1 VRSRLWLVVVAV
13 LSIATLA
20 VGLRVGAG
28 NAVRAAVVYGAP
40 LPAGGGHATWQLR
53 TEVDDGRERTAVATA
68 FTATV
73 RARGVTRTIRGTT
86 NDDGVAEVAFDA
98 PGLAAGDDVEIEV
111 RDARGALLARGNSA
125 WPEAPPRRE
134 QPRGMLRP
142 TRIEGTLRLSVAVL
156 GARLAPGQ
164 AGRVWVKVDAAGEPP
179 RDPRV
184 DATPDPGLDL
194 TSPFAA
200 AGRTCPGWGV
210 VEVTPRGHIGGLLL
224 SARDALGRTGEWYG
238 AMPIAAGAMHV
249 HAPLFA
255 APGPVKVVIVSA
267 SARAV
272 AYAELDDAKGR
283 AAAAVLPLAGEPPTG
298 EVTFDATEPGLSWLV
313 VSGEPDGAVAMRD
326 ATRAMPL
333 WIGPGAPCEADL
345 AGIAPASFER
355 FVALDGFVRQHAL
368 LAARRRRGR
377 LIALGALALG
387 SLLETLLLLRAAREG
402 RRGLAKLEHALG
414 EAEGLPAPPTARGR
428 AALDLL
434 AVLLLSALGFALLF
448 ALVEWQSR

>member
-28 NAVRAAVVYGAP
+28 DAVRAAIVYGAP
-40 LPAGGGHATWQLR
+40 LPAGGGHAAWQLR
-53 TEVDDGRERTAVATA
+53 TELDDGRERTAETTA

-73 RARGVTRTIRGTT
+73 RARGVTRTIQGAT
-86 NDDGVAEVAFDA
+86 NDDGVAEIAFEA
-98 PGLAAGDDVEIEV
+98 PGLATGDEVELEV
-111 RDARGALLARGNSA
+111 RDARGLLLAQGQA
-125 WPEAPPRRE
+125 DWPKAPPRRE
-134 QPRGMLRP
+134 APRGLLRP
-142 TRIEGTLRLSVAVL
+142 TRVEGALRLSVAVL

-164 AGRVWVKVDAAGEPP
+164 SGRVWVRVDAAGEPP
-179 RDPRV
+179 RAPRV
-184 DATPDPGLDL
+184 DATPDPGLDV
-194 TSPFAA
+194 TRAFAP
-200 AGRTCPGWGV
+200 AGPTCPRWGV

-224 SARDALGRTGEWYG
+224 SAHDALGRKGEWYG

-249 HAPLFA
+249 NAPLVA
-255 APGPVKVVIVSA
+255 APGPVKVQIVSA
-267 SARAV
+267 SARAL

-283 AAAAVLPLAGEPPTG
+283 VAAAVVPLAGEPPTG
-298 EVTFDATEPGLSWLV
+298 EAAFDAQEPGLGWLV

-355 FVALDGFVRQHAL
+355 FVAVDGFVRQRAL

-402 RRGLAKLEHALG
+402 RQGLAKLERALG
-414 EAEGLPAPPTARGR
+414 AEEGARSKTAARSR